1 MALYEFSMLIGDQSK
16 LKKMVESR
24 AALIPFYQ
32 QLRLRL
38 AGVATRWPEHLLIH
52 SQLAWMDH
60 GLANL
65 LREQERL
72 DEARA
77 FFESSLAN
85 WDKVVSA
92 APEHPGWSS
101 HRLITLEA
109 FALLIVEQGRLAIE
123 DGKIEQGAGYLAQA
137 VAEYELRNLQPSA
150 YTVIGLVD
158 CRWKLAVLLARRGE
172 HGRARALFEESLA
185 NWDRVV
191 SADPQNSEWCSRRL
205 SVLEVFASSA
215 VEQGRIA
222 IEQGKTEEGAGYL
235 AQAVTQCELRNFQP
249 SVHTAAARW
258 RTAVGSSPNCWL
270 VGASANK
277 PGRCSKSRW
286 RTGTRLFRRLLR
298 ILHCALT
305 GSACSRYSPPR
316 PLSKGG

>member
-1 MALYEFSMLIGDQSK
+1 MFLLWRHAESKRKLAEKESRIAGVERTRAEAQRIRAEAERTRAEADLEVARVALYEFSMLIGDQSK

-137 VAEYELRNLQPSA
+137 VAEYELRNLQPTRVHGDRA
-150 YTVIGLVD
+150 GGLP
-158 CRWKLAVLLARRGE
+158 LEARRTSGSA
-172 HGRARALFEESLA
+172 GR
-185 NWDRVV
+185 
-191 SADPQNSEWCSRRL
+191 
-205 SVLEVFASSA
+205 
-215 VEQGRIA
+215 
-222 IEQGKTEEGAGYL
+222 T
-235 AQAVTQCELRNFQP
+235 
-249 SVHTAAARW
+249 
-258 RTAVGSSPNCWL
+258 RTS
-270 VGASANK
+270 
-277 PGRCSKSRW
+277 PGRCLKSPW
-286 RTGTRLFRRLLR
+286 RTGTGLSRRILR
-298 ILHCALT
+298 IPSGALA
-305 GSACSRYSPPR
+305 GSVRSKSSHRQ